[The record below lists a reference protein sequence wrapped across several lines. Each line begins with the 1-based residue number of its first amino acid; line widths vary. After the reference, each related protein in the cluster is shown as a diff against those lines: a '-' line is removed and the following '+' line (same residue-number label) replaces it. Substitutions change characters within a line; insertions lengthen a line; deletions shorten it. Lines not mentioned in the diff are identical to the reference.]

1 MKIPAHQATIQPGK
15 YLGRDA
21 DVVVDNEAAL
31 HSLPACHDWID
42 CLDLGSVID
51 HEGPLPIQLGISR
64 NETPSGRRRSI
75 SGTARP
81 SQARSRWLFAR
92 DLHPSR

>member
-42 CLDLGSVID
+42 YLDLGSVFY
-51 HEGPLPIQLGISR
+51 HVEPLSHP
-64 NETPSGRRRSI
+64 
-75 SGTARP
+75 
-81 SQARSRWLFAR
+81 AR
-92 DLHPSR
+92 DQPQ